1 MQRTM
6 CGTSPDGL
14 KQRPRVVEK
23 TSIRETRKRLMST
36 RPFVTWLEL
45 AWLARAGAAARQ
57 SAPAVVVCRL
67 AGKSMRFAVLVGE
80 RLLCGGNGE
89 RTLFDSLEA
98 VSRFMR
104 QLGIPAYRLQLAA
117 IPVAGAE
124 PSACLT
130 LARGRLVYRATG
142 DGR

>member
-1 MQRTM
+1 MN
-6 CGTSPDGL
+6 
-14 KQRPRVVEK
+14 
-23 TSIRETRKRLMST
+23 T

-45 AWLARAGAAARQ
+45 AWLARAGKVARQ

-67 AGKSMRFAVLVGE
+67 AGKSVRFAVLVGE

-98 VSRFMR
+98 VSRFMGR
-104 QLGIPAYRLQLAA
+104 LGIPAYRLQLAA
-117 IPVAGAE
+117 IPAAGAE
-124 PSACLT
+124 PSACLS